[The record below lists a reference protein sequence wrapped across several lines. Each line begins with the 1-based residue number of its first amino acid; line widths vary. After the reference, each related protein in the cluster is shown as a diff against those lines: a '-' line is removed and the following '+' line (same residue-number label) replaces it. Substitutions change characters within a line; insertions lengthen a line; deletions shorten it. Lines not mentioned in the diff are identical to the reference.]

1 MVRDAMLAISGVLD
15 DKLGGPSF
23 RDQEIVQA
31 NGTPAMLYAA
41 ADPRT
46 PGHNRRTLFRA
57 WARGGR
63 SVLLNA
69 FDCPD
74 PSTTMPRRPVTTTP
88 LQALSLMN
96 NALVLYLADAF
107 AARLTSEAGLDAGRQ
122 VERAYRLAFGRD
134 PEPGERE
141 RACGWSS
148 RFGAAPLAR
157 AIFNSNEFLYLD

>member
-1 MVRDAMLAISGVLD
+1 MVRDAMLSISGILD

-31 NGTPAMLYAA
+31 RGTPAMLYAA
-41 ADPRT
+41 VDPRT
-46 PGHNRRTLFRA
+46 QGHNRRTLFRA

-107 AARLTSEAGLDAGRQ
+107 AARLVREAGSDAGRQ
-122 VERAYRLAFGRD
+122 VDRAYRLALARD

-141 RACGWSS
+141 RARRVVA